1 MLDTLARAE
10 KEGNY
15 SHSAA
20 VLPKNR
26 ANDGREA
33 FLASVQAGL
42 SRKQKT
48 LECKYLYDER
58 GSELFDQIC
67 DLPEYYPTRTEI
79 GILRE
84 CLAAVAERLGEGV
97 EIVELGSGASIK
109 TRILLTALKRPSR
122 YVPIDISEEFLLGV
136 AAGLRADYPGLSI
149 EPVVGD
155 FMEPLAL
162 PPKSTKHRLLFFP
175 GSTIGN
181 LHRSEAG
188 TFLQDLRVG
197 TSADRFLIGVDLKKD
212 KATLEAAYD
221 DAAGVTAEFNLN
233 MLRRINREL
242 DATFDL
248 GEFQHRAVYNNV
260 LGRVEMHMVSLAKQ
274 TVRVHDQYFTFL
286 NGETIHSENSYKYG
300 IEEFKTLAEK
310 SGWLQE
316 ALWTDTES
324 RFAVYLLKAV

>member
-1 MLDTLARAE
+1 MLETPARAK
-10 KEGNY
+10 KEANY
-15 SHSAA
+15 SPSAA
-20 VLPKNR
+20 FLPKNR
-26 ANDGREA
+26 TNDSRRA

-42 SRKQKT
+42 SRQQKT

-84 CLAAVAERLGEGV
+84 CHAAIAEKIGEGV
-97 EIVELGSGASIK
+97 EIIELGSGASIK
-109 TRILLTALKRPSR
+109 TRILLAALKKPSR
-122 YVPIDISEEFLLGV
+122 YVPIDISEEFLLSV

-155 FMEPLAL
+155 FMGPLTL
-162 PPKSTKHRLLFFP
+162 PPKNTKGRLLFFP

-181 LHRSEAG
+181 LHRDEAG
-188 TFLQDLRVG
+188 AFLRNLRLS
-197 TSADRFLIGVDLKKD
+197 TAADRFLIGVDLKKD
-212 KATLEAAYD
+212 KAILEAAYD

-242 DATFDL
+242 GATFDL
-248 GEFQHRAVYNNV
+248 RKFKHRAVYNNK
-260 LGRVEMHMVSLAKQ
+260 LGRVEMHMVSRGRQ
-274 TVRVHDQYFTFL
+274 TVRVHDQYFTFKD
-286 NGETIHSENSYKYG
+286 GETIHSENSYKYG
-300 IEEFKTLAEK
+300 IEEFKALVVKA
-310 SGWLQE
+310 GWVQE
-316 ALWTDTES
+316 VLWTDVEN